1 MLKAANPRDSI
12 LIVNC
17 WHDSNKGDAA
27 ITTGVLNAIKN
38 AGVADRIF
46 VSSYAYYNTLESLEF
61 SFRHV
66 VGAHPE
72 AMVVQT
78 CLPALSSSVGKVA
91 SLKLAIRAVCK
102 LLFPSLLADTDM
114 EVAVRS
120 SRVVVSNGGLYY
132 GFVKANFVG
141 TAYHLFAFSY
151 PMLLAKRLRVPYVLY
166 AQSFGP
172 FHSWFSRW
180 WMRKLVKKSS
190 GTWARESA
198 SRETLIN
205 IGAPAEKMD
214 VVADAAFGIRPKARQ
229 QQRRSLASLRPQEYV
244 AISVRSLD
252 ATGHAADL
260 EKNYR
265 QSIQELIEWI
275 VREKK
280 LKVALVAHTTG
291 PLLEEDDRITSRIV
305 YESLAEDAKRQA
317 LLVEEDLS
325 PGDLASL
332 YGNASLVLATRFH
345 AVVLALCG
353 GCPVIAIP
361 YFGLKT
367 QGALRDLGLEDF
379 VVEVKEITLPLLKIK
394 VETILAGGVRLRDT
408 ISQINDERFQA
419 AMHTGKRL
427 ARLVQSSVSEGLS

>member
-1 MLKAANPRDSI
+1 MSKIANSRNSV
-12 LIVNC
+12 LVVNC

-38 AGVADRIF
+38 AGLAERIF
-46 VSSYAYYNTLESLEF
+46 VASYAYYATQENLDV

-66 VGAHPE
+66 MREHPD
-72 AMVVQT
+72 ATVVQT
-78 CLPALSSSVGKVA
+78 SLPALSSSVGKAV
-91 SLKLAIRAVCK
+91 SLRLALRAACK
-102 LLFPSLLADTDM
+102 LIFPNLMPDTEM
-114 EVAVRS
+114 EAAVRS

-151 PMLLAKRLRVPYVLY
+151 PMLLAKRLDAPYVLY

-180 WMRKLVKKSS
+180 WMRKLVENSS

-198 SRETLIN
+198 SREVLATL
-205 IGAPAEKMD
+205 GAPEEKLD
-214 VVADAAFGIRPKARQ
+214 VVADAAFGVQPRPGRE
-229 QQRRSLASLRPQEYV
+229 SGGLSLRQWEYV

-252 ATGHAADL
+252 ATGHSA
-260 EKNYR
+260 EFERNYR
-265 QSIQELIEWI
+265 ESFRDLIAWI

-305 YESLAEDAKRQA
+305 YESLAEDVKQQT
-317 LLVEEDLS
+317 LLIEDDLS
-325 PGDLASL
+325 PVELASL
-332 YGNASLVLATRFH
+332 YGDAIAVLATRFH
-345 AVVLALCG
+345 AVVLSLCG

-367 QGALRDLGLEDF
+367 QGALRDLGLSDF
-379 VVEVKEITLPLLKIK
+379 VVEVKEITLPLLKAKLEKIFSD
-394 VETILAGGVRLRDT
+394 GNSLRQK
-408 ISQINDERFQA
+408 ISQINSHQFEA
-419 AMHTGKRL
+419 AMRTGSRL
-427 ARLVQSSVSEGLS
+427 AVIARSPAGEPV